1 MPGGDVAS
9 VYLSGIL
16 TAWCVTQL
24 ALGVFFAL
32 AHLVARRERDLLI
45 YGGMCLALAY
55 HSASSAQ
62 AHVAMTVPERFQAVT
77 GVMEAAL
84 LAAAL
89 NLHFVMAFV
98 RQPKRQRW
106 VVGVYAVALLFEAAA
121 ALGFWWRLDTA
132 VLSEASVFGWELR
145 HWRAEPTWI
154 ARLGFGWVAVQLLL
168 AQLALFRAARSGKRE
183 AYFAFVGGLVLVAAA
198 ANDML
203 LSTGRVT
210 HTLYLVPHAFML
222 YAFSVASTLVFRY
235 RRTIAELTR
244 TERELRTTTEQ
255 LSASHAELHEMQTEL
270 TRKEQLAAVGEL
282 AAAIAHEVRNPLA
295 IIGNAVAGLRRP
307 GARDDDR
314 EILLGIVTEE
324 ADRLNHLV
332 TDLLRFAR
340 PTSLN
345 RTRID
350 LLELIQHT
358 QVPLGE
364 RHHVE
369 ARAEDAARYVEADAN
384 LLRAALDNVIQ
395 NAAQAM
401 PNGGTIE
408 VEISAS
414 DGEDRDGVRVALRD
428 SGSGMDAPT
437 LSRAL
442 DPFFTTR
449 PSGTGLGLPIVQRVV
464 QAHGG
469 HLELESRSG
478 QGTTVSIWLPRAPE
492 GREPTARDPEPAVDR
507 A

>member
-1 MPGGDVAS
+1 MAS

-45 YGGMCLALAY
+45 YGTMCLALAY
-55 HSASSAQ
+55 HSASSAR
-62 AHVAMTVPERFQAVT
+62 AHVALTIGQRLDAVT

-84 LAAAL
+84 IAAAL
-89 NLHFVMAFV
+89 NLHFVARFV
-98 RQPKRQRW
+98 GQRVERRW
-106 VVGVYAVALLFEAAA
+106 LVAIYVVALLFEVAV
-121 ALGFWWRLDTA
+121 ALGYWWRLDTA
-132 VLSEASVFGWELR
+132 VLSEASVFGWRLV
-145 HWRAEPTWI
+145 HWRAEPTLL
-154 ARLGFGWVAVQLLL
+154 ARVGFGWVGLQLLL
-168 AQLALFRAARSGKRE
+168 AQAGLLRAARSGQRE
-183 AYFAFVGGLVLVAAA
+183 AYFALGGGLVLVAAA

-203 LSTGRVT
+203 LASGRVQN
-210 HTLYLVPHAFML
+210 TLYMAPHAFML

-244 TERELRTTTEQ
+244 TERELRTATEQ
-255 LSASHAELHEMQTEL
+255 LSASHEELREVQNEL
-270 TRKEQLAAVGEL
+270 TKKEQLAAVGEL

-307 GARDDDR
+307 VVADADR
-314 EILLGIVTEE
+314 GVLLDIVSEE

-340 PTSLN
+340 PTSIK
-345 RTRID
+345 RSRID
-350 LLELIQHT
+350 LIELIEHT
-358 QVPLGE
+358 QVPLGD
-364 RHHVE
+364 RHVLEVHGDDG
-369 ARAEDAARYVEADAN
+369 ARFVEADPN

-395 NAAQAM
+395 NATQAM
-401 PNGGTIE
+401 PAGGTIA
-408 VEISAS
+408 VELTAR
-414 DGEDRDGVRVALRD
+414 DADREGVLVTLRD
-428 SGSGMDAPT
+428 TGSGMDAAT

-469 HLELESRSG
+469 HVELASEDG
-478 QGTTVSIWLPRAPE
+478 QGTTVRIWLPR
-492 GREPTARDPEPAVDR
+492 TAA
-507 A
+507 